1 MEILLGIQHNLKVSV
16 ALFAYTG
23 YINIDRGEL
32 INAQLLL
39 TCTSLLTCTGGELIE
54 RDGKKY
60 KIFYGMSSTT
70 AMKRHAGGVANYR
83 FVLFPKAFNVIA
95 HFCLRI

>member
-1 MEILLGIQHNLKVSV
+1 MLGIQNNLKVSV

-23 YINIDRGEL
+23 FINIDRGEL
-32 INAQLLL
+32 INAQL
-39 TCTSLLTCTGGELIE
+39 LLTCTGGELIE